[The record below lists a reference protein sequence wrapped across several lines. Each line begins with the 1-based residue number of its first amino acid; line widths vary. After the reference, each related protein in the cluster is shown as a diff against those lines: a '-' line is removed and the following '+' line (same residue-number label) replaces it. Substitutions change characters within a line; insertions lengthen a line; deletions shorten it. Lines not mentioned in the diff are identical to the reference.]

1 MNLSVLSEG
10 RKEAC
15 ETKINTIIA
24 LKGEMCTDG
33 KNFPGMAAA

>member
-33 KNFPGMAAA
+33 KNFPGTAAA